1 MINKLK
7 PLTAALGM
15 SLALASFSASAV
27 INWGPDLTLFEDND
41 IDFLVETNGNGL
53 LEVGESLIAVV
64 ELETANGVT
73 ILPQE
78 LTGVTAITLVTI
90 TDLDGGGVDNDFV
103 FGPGLLGGAGGLF
116 PGLDAGAMIA
126 FWLDDT
132 PNLAISA
139 GNVVGGTVSCTTLAQ
154 CIAQAS
160 DGALWEVDGFGT
172 GAGADPDDYWV
183 AINAEADTSIVLA
196 GLTSSE
202 FGSINAGLS
211 ILFNG
216 TGKTLVEDSLACGI
230 FCAPGGNGFTD
241 MSLGGSI
248 KGGSGLSA
256 GLIGDGAVAT
266 SDFDFTKRSTIPEPA
281 SLALLGIG
289 LMGLGAM
296 RRTRRS

>member
-15 SLALASFSASAV
+15 GLALASFSASAV

-41 IDFLVETNGNGL
+41 IDFLIETDGDGL
-53 LEVGESLIAVV
+53 LEVGESLVAVV
-64 ELETANGVT
+64 ELETANAVS

-78 LTGVTAITLVTI
+78 LTGVTAITLLSI
-90 TDLDGGGVDNDFV
+90 TDLDGIGGSNDFV
-103 FGPGLLGGAGGLF
+103 FGAGLLGGAGGLF
-116 PGLDAGAMIA
+116 PGLADGAMIA
-126 FWLDDT
+126 FWLDDI
-132 PNLAISA
+132 PDLAITA
-139 GNVVGGTVSCTTLAQ
+139 GNVTAGTVSCTTLAQ

-160 DGALWEVDGFGT
+160 DGALWQVDGFGT
-172 GAGADPDDYWV
+172 GAGADPDDLWV
-183 AINAEADTSIVLA
+183 AINAVADTSVVLA
-196 GLTSSE
+196 GLGTQE

-216 TGKTLVEDSLACGI
+216 TGRTLAEDSLSCGI
-230 FCAPGGNGFTD
+230 FCGAGGNGLTD

-248 KGGSGLSA
+248 KGGAGLSA

-266 SDFDFTKRSTIPEPA
+266 SDFDLTKRSAVPEPA

-296 RRTRRS
+296 RRTRRN